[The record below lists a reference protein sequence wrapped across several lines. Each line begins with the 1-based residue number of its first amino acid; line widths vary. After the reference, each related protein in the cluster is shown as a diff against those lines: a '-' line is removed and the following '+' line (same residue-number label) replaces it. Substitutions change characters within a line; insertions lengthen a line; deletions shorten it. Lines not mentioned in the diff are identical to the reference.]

1 MTGHYLKYIS
11 STAMGL
17 FSSNS
22 SLIEWPIISP
32 FKNPVLI
39 IGDKRAL

>member
-1 MTGHYLKYIS
+1 MIGHYLKYIF

-32 FKNPVLI
+32 SASLAVESI
-39 IGDKRAL
+39 IR

>member
-1 MTGHYLKYIS
+1 MIGHYLKYIL

-22 SLIEWPIISP
+22 SLIEWLIISP
-32 FKNPVLI
+32 SASLTVESI
-39 IGDKRAL
+39 IG